1 MDHEK
6 RFKRKIRATLR
17 EPTGMHFLDSG
28 RLYGRHWQRNQSRR
42 FEDEERYMVFVH
54 ADEDGKPEEIF
65 VLYNLYHYL
74 IDFLSLNKETDE
86 LNRMFNRFSS
96 SRRMREENQLIRMEA
111 FLEEKLDVTCT
122 ITNTYNHPNL
132 LSQVIQYG
140 LFTWGENNDRKGNG
154 KRGGKERGKNSNG
167 QSNFIILQLHNG
179 CDVRGGYT
187 EPCIFSL
194 DDVDGFLRVQ
204 THVEVFCRGI
214 ERDPL
219 QTCFE
224 GIEEGYC
231 GNRWSSDDAGLN
243 YAYEGNLPGPR
254 PIEDHT
260 RYDKDTGKLTCR
272 DCGGVIMFST

>member
-1 MDHEK
+1 MDHEE
-6 RFKRKIRATLR
+6 RFKRKIQAMLR

-28 RLYGRHWQRNQSRR
+28 RMYGRHWQKNQNRR
-42 FEDEERYMVFVH
+42 FEDEKRYMVFVH
-54 ADEDGKPEEIF
+54 ADEDGRSEEIF

-86 LNRMFNRFSS
+86 LNRMFKRFSS
-96 SRRMREENQLIRMEA
+96 SRRMREENQLIRTEA
-111 FLEEKLDVTCT
+111 FLEEKLDATCT

-140 LFTWGENNDRKGNG
+140 LFTKA
-154 KRGGKERGKNSNG
+154 KEPEG

-194 DDVDGFLRVQ
+194 DDMDGFLLAQ

-219 QTCFE
+219 QTCLE

-243 YAYEGNLPGPR
+243 YAYEGNLPEPR

-260 RYDKDTGKLTCR
+260 RYEKDTGKLICR
-272 DCGGVIMFST
+272 DCGGVIMFSA